1 MIRTVRVCR
10 PIGEDARGV
19 LAAHV
24 SSGHLGLVATAQ
36 SGTRRTGRI
45 GDSAAK
51 GDAGAVPSRATGGMH
66 YPDAVSDVASDITD
80 PRGDLQWGTIPGLVE
95 DAAARFGESEAL
107 VDMHGPDG
115 TTTRLTFDQLADEVA
130 AATRAV
136 VANGIER
143 GDRVAI
149 WAPNC
154 AEWVIAALG
163 AVGAGALLVP
173 LNTRFK
179 GAEAAYILRESGA
192 RVLFTVDGFLGT
204 DYPRMLDEAV
214 ASGEKVPELERVV
227 ILRTGEASSRGV
239 TAKGDPVVAWEV
251 FLQEGASVS
260 ADVAAGRTASITSG
274 DLSDLVFTSG
284 TTGRP
289 KGAMTTHGQTL
300 RTFATWSEVV
310 GLRQGD
316 RYLIVNPFFHTFG
329 YKAGILACLMSGV
342 TMVPEPVFDVD
353 QVLRRIE
360 QERISVLP
368 GPPTI
373 FQSILD
379 HPDRKRFDL
388 ASLRLVVTGA
398 APVPVELVRGL
409 WSDLGI
415 ETVLT
420 AYGLTEA
427 TGTVTMCR
435 RGDPAEVISGTS
447 GRAIPD
453 VDVKIVDPGGA
464 ELARGE
470 AGEIIVRGYNVM
482 RGYFNDAE
490 ATDEAV
496 DAGGWLHTGDVGV
509 MDGAGNVTITDRLK
523 DMYVS
528 GGFNVYPAEIE
539 AVLRLHADV
548 GQVAVIGVPDRRMGE
563 VGLALVVP
571 APGAEPDG
579 IGAAL
584 TEWAQ
589 ERLANYRV
597 PRRVEVVGVL
607 PVNAS
612 GKVLKRELRE
622 QYSSPE

>member
-1 MIRTVRVCR
+1 
-10 PIGEDARGV
+10 
-19 LAAHV
+19 
-24 SSGHLGLVATAQ
+24 
-36 SGTRRTGRI
+36 
-45 GDSAAK
+45 
-51 GDAGAVPSRATGGMH
+51 MH
-66 YPDAVSDVASDITD
+66 YPDDVSDITD

-95 DAAARFGESEAL
+95 DAAARFGELEAL
-107 VDMHGPDG
+107 VDIHGPGG
-115 TTTRLTFDQLADEVA
+115 TTARLSFDQLADEVA
-130 AATRAV
+130 AATRAI
-136 VANGIER
+136 VANGIDR

-179 GAEAAYILRESGA
+179 GEEAAYILRESGA
-192 RVLFTVDGFLGT
+192 RMLLTVEGFLGT
-204 DYPRMLDEAV
+204 DYPAMLDQA
-214 ASGEKVPELERVV
+214 AAAGDKVPELERVV
-227 ILRTGEASSRGV
+227 LLRTADGVSRPP
-239 TAKGDPVVAWEV
+239 TAKGDPVVEWEV
-251 FLQEGASVS
+251 FLQEGRLCS
-260 ADVAAGRTASITSG
+260 ADVAAGRTASITPG

-300 RTFATWSEVV
+300 RTFATWAEVV

-329 YKAGILACLMSGV
+329 YKAGILACLMSGA

-353 QVLRRIE
+353 KVLQRIDA
-360 QERISVLP
+360 ERITVLP

-379 HPDRKRFDL
+379 HPDRKEFDL
-388 ASLRLVVTGA
+388 TTLRLVVTGA
-398 APVPVELVRGL
+398 AVVPVDLVRSL

-435 RGDPAEVISGTS
+435 RGDSAEVIAGTS

-453 VDVKIVDPGGA
+453 VEVRIVGSEGT
-464 ELARGE
+464 ELPRGE
-470 AGEIIVRGYNVM
+470 AGEVLVRGYNVM

-496 DAGGWLHTGDVGV
+496 DVEGWLHTGDVGV
-509 MDGAGNVTITDRLK
+509 MDVEGNVTITDRLK

-539 AVLRLHADV
+539 AVLRRHPDV

-563 VGLALVVP
+563 VGLALVIP
-571 APGAEPDG
+571 NAEGEPIGDG
-579 IGAAL
+579 DELIA
-584 TEWAQ
+584 WAR
-589 ERLANYRV
+589 ERLANYKV
-597 PRRVEVVGVL
+597 PRRVEVVDAL
-607 PVNAS
+607 PLNAS
-612 GKVLKRELRE
+612 GKVLKRELRVRYAPAE
-622 QYSSPE
+622 

>member
-1 MIRTVRVCR
+1 
-10 PIGEDARGV
+10 
-19 LAAHV
+19 
-24 SSGHLGLVATAQ
+24 
-36 SGTRRTGRI
+36 
-45 GDSAAK
+45 
-51 GDAGAVPSRATGGMH
+51 MH
-66 YPDAVSDVASDITD
+66 YPDGVSGGAPDIVD
-80 PRGDLQWGTIPGLVE
+80 PRGDLQWGTIPALVE

-107 VDMHGPDG
+107 VDLHGPDG

-130 AATRAV
+130 AATRAI

-154 AEWVIAALG
+154 AEWLIAALG

-179 GAEAAYILRESGA
+179 GPEAAYVLRESGA
-192 RVLFTVDGFLGT
+192 RILFTVEGFLGT

-214 ASGEKVPELERVV
+214 AAADKVPELERVV
-227 ILRTGEASSRGV
+227 VLRSDASWPPRA
-239 TAKGDPVVAWEV
+239 TAKGDQVVEWEV
-251 FLQEGASVS
+251 FLQEGGLCS
-260 ADVAAGRTASITSG
+260 ADVAAGRTASITPG

-300 RTFATWSEVV
+300 RTFATWCEVV

-329 YKAGILACLMSGV
+329 YKAGILACLMTGA
-342 TMVPEPVFDVD
+342 TMIPEPVFDVEAAM
-353 QVLRRIE
+353 QRIE
-360 QERISVLP
+360 DERITVLP

-373 FQSILD
+373 FQSMLD

-388 ASLRLVVTGA
+388 SSLRLVVTGA
-398 APVPVELVRGL
+398 AVVPVELVRRL
-409 WSDLGI
+409 WSDMGV

-435 RGDPAEVISGTS
+435 RGDSAEVISSTS
-447 GRAIPD
+447 GRPIPD
-453 VDVKIVDPGGA
+453 VGVRIVSPDGNDLP
-464 ELARGE
+464 RGE
-470 AGEIIVRGYNVM
+470 PGEVVVRGYNVM
-482 RGYFNDAE
+482 QGYFNDEE
-490 ATDEAV
+490 ATGEAV
-496 DAGGWLHTGDVGV
+496 DRDGWLHTGDIGV
-509 MDGAGNVTITDRLK
+509 MDDAGNVSITDRLK

-539 AVLRLHADV
+539 AVLRLHPGV
-548 GQVAVIGVPDRRMGE
+548 GQASVIGVPDRRMGE

-571 APGAEPDG
+571 ASAGPPPGIEGELLD
-579 IGAAL
+579 
-584 TEWAQ
+584 WARA
-589 ERLANYRV
+589 RLANYKV
-597 PRRVEVVGVL
+597 PAGVQLVESL

-612 GKVLKRELRE
+612 GKVLKRELRR
-622 QYSSPE
+622 QYSADG

>member
-1 MIRTVRVCR
+1 MR
-10 PIGEDARGV
+10 GDARG
-19 LAAHV
+19 
-24 SSGHLGLVATAQ
+24 
-36 SGTRRTGRI
+36 I
-45 GDSAAK
+45 
-51 GDAGAVPSRATGGMH
+51 PSQAIEGMH

-179 GAEAAYILRESGA
+179 GTEAAYILRESGA

-214 ASGEKVPELERVV
+214 AAGEKVPELERVV
-227 ILRTGEASSRGV
+227 ILRSGGASSRGL
-239 TAKGDPVVAWEV
+239 TAKGDPVVAWDV

-289 KGAMTTHGQTL
+289 KGAMTTHGQSL

-329 YKAGILACLMSGV
+329 YKAGILACLMAGV

-379 HPDRKRFDL
+379 HPDRKSFDL

-453 VDVKIVDPGGA
+453 VDVRIVDPGGA

-509 MDGAGNVTITDRLK
+509 MDGTGNVTITDRLK

-539 AVLRLHADV
+539 AVLRLHPDV

-571 APGAEPDG
+571 APGGEPDG
-579 IGAAL
+579 MATTL
-584 TEWAQ
+584 TEWAL
-589 ERLANYRV
+589 ERLANYKV
-597 PRRVEVVGVL
+597 PRRVEVVGGL

>member
-1 MIRTVRVCR
+1 M
-10 PIGEDARGV
+10 
-19 LAAHV
+19 
-24 SSGHLGLVATAQ
+24 Q
-36 SGTRRTGRI
+36 
-45 GDSAAK
+45 
-51 GDAGAVPSRATGGMH
+51 
-66 YPDAVSDVASDITD
+66 YPDDVSDSTD
-80 PRGDLQWGTIPGLVE
+80 PRGDLQWGTIPGLVD
-95 DAAARFGESEAL
+95 DAAARFGEQEAV
-107 VDMHGPDG
+107 VDLHGPGG
-115 TTTRLTFDQLADEVA
+115 TTTRLTFDQLAEQVA
-130 AATRAV
+130 TATRAI
-136 VANGIER
+136 VANGIDR

-154 AEWVIAALG
+154 AEWVVAALG

-192 RVLFTVDGFLGT
+192 RMLFTVEGFLGT

-227 ILRTGEASSRGV
+227 MLRTGDGVPRRKTARG
-239 TAKGDPVVAWEV
+239 DQVVDWQV
-251 FLQEGASVS
+251 FLHEGGLCS
-260 ADVAAGRTASITSG
+260 ADVAAGRTASITAG

-284 TTGRP
+284 TTGHP

-329 YKAGILACLMSGV
+329 YKAGILACLMTGA

-353 QVLRRIE
+353 KLLSRIDE
-360 QERISVLP
+360 ERISVLP

-373 FQSILD
+373 FRSILD
-379 HPDRKRFDL
+379 HPDRKEFDL
-388 ASLRLVVTGA
+388 SSLRLVVTGA
-398 APVPVELVRGL
+398 ALVPVDLVTQL

-427 TGTVTMCR
+427 CGTVTMCR
-435 RGDPAEVISGTS
+435 RGDAAEVIAGTS

-453 VDVKIVDPGGA
+453 VQVRIVDQHGS
-464 ELARGE
+464 ELAAGE
-470 AGEIIVRGYNVM
+470 AGEIVVRGYNVM
-482 RGYFNDAE
+482 RGYFNDPE
-490 ATDEAV
+490 ATDAAV
-496 DAGGWLHTGDVGV
+496 DRDGWLRTGDVGV
-509 MDGAGNVTITDRLK
+509 MDQAGNVTITDRLK

-539 AVLRLHADV
+539 AVLRLHDLV

-571 APGAEPDG
+571 SVGVGPDG
-579 IGAAL
+579 LDEGELIA
-584 TEWAQ
+584 WAR
-589 ERLANYRV
+589 ERLANYKV
-597 PRRVEVVGVL
+597 PRAVVAVESL

-612 GKVLKRELRE
+612 GKVLKRELR
-622 QYSSPE
+622 QRYASPV

>member
-1 MIRTVRVCR
+1 
-10 PIGEDARGV
+10 
-19 LAAHV
+19 
-24 SSGHLGLVATAQ
+24 
-36 SGTRRTGRI
+36 
-45 GDSAAK
+45 
-51 GDAGAVPSRATGGMH
+51 MH
-66 YPDAVSDVASDITD
+66 YPDEVSDVTD

-107 VDMHGPDG
+107 VDVHGPG
-115 TTTRLTFDQLADEVA
+115 RTTTRLTFDGLAEQVA
-130 AATRAV
+130 GATRAI

-154 AEWVIAALG
+154 AEWVVAALG

-179 GAEAAYILRESGA
+179 GAEAAYVLRQSGA
-192 RVLFTVDGFLGT
+192 RLLFTVQGFLGT
-204 DYPRMLDEAV
+204 DYPALLDEAV
-214 ASGEKVPELERVV
+214 ASGEAVPDLERVV
-227 ILRTGEASSRGV
+227 VLRTDDDVARPP

-251 FLQEGASVS
+251 FLQEGGACS
-260 ADVAAGRTASITSG
+260 ADVAAGRTASITAG

-300 RTFATWSEVV
+300 RTFATWSEIV
-310 GLRQGD
+310 GLRKGD

-329 YKAGILACLMSGV
+329 YKAGILACLMSGA

-353 QVLRRIE
+353 RVVERIE

-368 GPPTI
+368 GPPTV

-379 HPDRKRFDL
+379 HPDRKTFEL
-388 ASLRLVVTGA
+388 TSLRLVVTGA
-398 APVPVELVRGL
+398 AVVPVELVRGL

-435 RGDPAEVISGTS
+435 RGDSAEVIAGTS

-453 VDVKIVDPGGA
+453 VDVRIVEPGGA
-464 ELARGE
+464 EVPRGD
-470 AGEIIVRGYNVM
+470 AGEVMVRGYNVM
-482 RGYFNDAE
+482 RGYFNDPE
-490 ATDEAV
+490 ASDEAV
-496 DAGGWLHTGDVGV
+496 DTDGWLHTGDIGV

-528 GGFNVYPAEIE
+528 GGFNVYPAEVE
-539 AVLRLHADV
+539 AVLRGHPAV
-548 GQVAVIGVPDRRMGE
+548 GQVAVIGIPDRRMGE

-571 APGAEPDG
+571 TADG
-579 IGAAL
+579 EATGVEGDLVA
-584 TEWAQ
+584 WA
-589 ERLANYRV
+589 RDHLANYKV
-597 PRRVEVVGVL
+597 PRTVRLVDAL
-607 PVNAS
+607 PMNAG
-612 GKVLKRELRE
+612 GKVLKRELRL
-622 QYSSPE
+622 QYVPAGGSG

>member
-1 MIRTVRVCR
+1 
-10 PIGEDARGV
+10 
-19 LAAHV
+19 
-24 SSGHLGLVATAQ
+24 
-36 SGTRRTGRI
+36 
-45 GDSAAK
+45 
-51 GDAGAVPSRATGGMH
+51 MH
-66 YPDAVSDVASDITD
+66 YPDDVSDVTD
-80 PRGDLQWGTIPGLVE
+80 PRGDLQWGTISGLVE

-107 VDMHGPDG
+107 VDVHGPG
-115 TTTRLTFDQLADEVA
+115 RTTTRLTFDELAEQVA
-130 AATRAV
+130 GATRAV

-154 AEWVIAALG
+154 AEWVVAALG

-179 GAEAAYILRESGA
+179 GAEAAYILRQSGA
-192 RVLFTVDGFLGT
+192 RLLFTVQGFLGT
-204 DYPRMLDEAV
+204 DYPALLDEAV
-214 ASGEKVPELERVV
+214 AAGETVPDLERVV
-227 ILRTGEASSRGV
+227 VLRTDDDVPRPP

-251 FLQEGASVS
+251 FLQEGGACS
-260 ADVAAGRTASITSG
+260 ADVAAGRTASITAG

-300 RTFATWSEVV
+300 RTFATWAEIV
-310 GLRQGD
+310 GLRNGD

-329 YKAGILACLMSGV
+329 YKAGILACLMSGA

-353 QVLRRIE
+353 QVVERIE
-360 QERISVLP
+360 REQISVLP

-379 HPDRKRFDL
+379 HPDRKTFEL
-388 ASLRLVVTGA
+388 TSLRLVVTGA
-398 APVPVELVRGL
+398 AAVPVELVRGL

-435 RGDPAEVISGTS
+435 RGDSAEVIAGTS

-453 VDVKIVDPGGA
+453 VDVRIVEPGGA
-464 ELARGE
+464 EVPRGD
-470 AGEIIVRGYNVM
+470 AGEVVVRGYNVM
-482 RGYFNDAE
+482 RGYFNDPE
-490 ATDEAV
+490 ASEEAIDTD
-496 DAGGWLHTGDVGV
+496 GWLHTGDIGV
-509 MDGAGNVTITDRLK
+509 MDEAGNVTITDRLK

-528 GGFNVYPAEIE
+528 GGFNVYPAEVE
-539 AVLRLHADV
+539 AVLRRHPAV
-548 GQVAVIGVPDRRMGE
+548 GQVAVIGIPDRRMGE

-571 APGAEPDG
+571 PADGAAPGVEDDL
-579 IGAAL
+579 AA
-584 TEWAQ
+584 WAR
-589 ERLANYRV
+589 EHLANYKV
-597 PRRVEVVGVL
+597 PRTVRLVEAL
-607 PVNAS
+607 PMNAS
-612 GKVLKRELRE
+612 GKVLKRELRL
-622 QYSSPE
+622 QYAPSEETG